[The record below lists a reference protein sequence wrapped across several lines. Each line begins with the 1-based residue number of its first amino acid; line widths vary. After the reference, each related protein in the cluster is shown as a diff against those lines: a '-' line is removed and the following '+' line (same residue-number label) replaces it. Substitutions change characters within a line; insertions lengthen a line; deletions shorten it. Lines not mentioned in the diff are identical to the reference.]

1 VNSLLGQLSK
11 TRWSDWQYKSRNIL
25 LHEREGWQ
33 LGKERRRCLYDWV
46 KTQVRKCRK
55 KCLKIESN
63 ILMMVMMKHLLE
75 RTKNLNR
82 FQICVHGTLPNV
94 SLSFF
99 SRLSV
104 CLSIHS
110 PWSFFFF
117 FYFSFFPFPL
127 NVIAQLI
134 ISFSKK
140 KERNRV
146 DKFQF
151 VRLLP
156 IYVFKL
162 SFVLQIEFGRKS
174 SEYLVFSSWNRTMRP
189 HFICCCMA

>member
-1 VNSLLGQLSK
+1 MPEKMFENRVQYFDDGDDETSLREDK
-11 TRWSDWQYKSRNIL
+11 KSEQI
-25 LHEREGWQ
+25 
-33 LGKERRRCLYDWV
+33 
-46 KTQVRKCRK
+46 
-55 KCLKIESN
+55 SN
-63 ILMMVMMKHLLE
+63 LCSWHFAE
-75 RTKNLNR
+75 
-82 FQICVHGTLPNV
+82 CV
-94 SLSFF
+94 SFF
-99 SRLSV
+99 LFASV

-140 KERNRV
+140 KERKRV
-146 DKFQF
+146 DKFKS

-162 SFVLQIEFGRKS
+162 SFVLQIEFGRRS